1 MSIKVKNTIPEGSKT
16 DTFTLTTGSVGV
28 TNGSYGVEYSASK
41 TIDYGAPI
49 KYVEVFPKTVYYKTS
64 GNTVKYTFTS
74 SSANSSAKVTATVTY
89 GGTSET
95 TLTDVKLSSGTVN
108 YVKANSTYVWTRPAS
123 FTMQLPWSYFSAWTL
138 SRTGSLNP
146 DVAAGAVTSRSSSGW
161 TSGTST
167 YSVNGLK
174 YGDNLKLTY
183 TLKEGGSVN
192 ISNNYTCTV
201 DPTFAITNTGATQS
215 TTLPKPTVTL
225 TCPNTAKN
233 KLTLKVTNNCG
244 ATVNVIPYKGTCYVD
259 KGSWSGGVQTVS
271 SVYENGSA
279 ISNTRSVG
287 TLIANQTG
295 TYSLYLGDSGEKSWD
310 MEYACIYLKVTYNA
324 ANGTMYS
331 SSAASEIIT
340 VTYGTYPSTGGGGGG
355 GGGGAYGS

>member
-1 MSIKVKNTIPEGSKT
+1 MSIKVKKTVPEGSKT
-16 DTFTLTTGSVGV
+16 DTFKLTTGSVGV

-41 TIDYGAPI
+41 TIDYGAPV
-49 KYVEVFPKTVYYKTS
+49 KYVTVMPKTVYYKIS
-64 GNTVKYTFTS
+64 GNTVRYTFTS
-74 SSANSSAKVTATVTY
+74 SSANSSTTVTATANY
-89 GGTSET
+89 GGTSEI

-108 YVKANSTYVWTRPAS
+108 YVKANNTYVWTRPAS

-138 SRTGSLNP
+138 SRTSSLNP
-146 DVAAGAVTSRSSSGW
+146 DVAAGAVTSRSSSSM

-192 ISNNYTCTV
+192 ITNNYTCTV

-225 TCPNTAKN
+225 ECPNSSKN

-244 ATVNVIPYKGTCYVD
+244 ANVKIIAYKSTCYVD
-259 KGSWSGGVQTVS
+259 KGSWNGGQQTVDT
-271 SVYENGSA
+271 VYENGSA
-279 ISNTRSVG
+279 ISSTRSIG
-287 TLIANQTG
+287 TLIPNQTG

-310 MEYACIYLKVTYNA
+310 VDYAHIIVKLQFES

-331 SSAASEIIT
+331 SSAVSDIVS
-340 VTYGTYPSTGGGGGG
+340 VTYGTYPSGGNGGSGG
-355 GGGGAYGS
+355 PYYT

>member
-1 MSIKVKNTIPEGSKT
+1 MAIKVKKTIPEGSKT
-16 DTFTLTTGSVGV
+16 DTFKLTTGSVGV

-41 TIDYGAPI
+41 TIDYGAPV
-49 KYVEVFPKTVYYKTS
+49 KYVTVMPKTVYYKIS

-74 SSANSSAKVTATVTY
+74 SSANSSTTVTATANY
-89 GGTSET
+89 GGTSEI

-108 YVKANSTYVWTRPAS
+108 YVKANNTYVWTRPAS

-138 SRTGSLNP
+138 SRTSSLNP
-146 DVAAGAVTSRSSSGW
+146 DVAAGAVTSRSSSSM

-201 DPTFAITNTGATQS
+201 DPTFSISNTGATQS
-215 TTLPKPTVTL
+215 STLPSPTVTL
-225 TCPNTAKN
+225 GSEDKNTL
-233 KLTLKVTNNCG
+233 KLTVTNNSG
-244 ATVNVIPYKGTCYVD
+244 ANVKIRIYKGTCQVD
-259 KGSWSGGVQTVS
+259 KGSWSGGKQSVDT
-271 SVYENGSA
+271 VYEDGTA
-279 ISNTRSVG
+279 ISTSMSPGSLVG
-287 TLIANQTG
+287 SQTG
-295 TYSLYLGDSGEKSWD
+295 TYTLYLGNNGKKDWD
-310 MEYACIYLKVTYNA
+310 TIYACIYVYVELESA
-324 ANGTMYS
+324 GSTMYAS
-331 SSAASEIIT
+331 GAKSATIT
-340 VTYGTYPSTGGGGGG
+340 ATYGTYYSSGGGGGG